1 MPEVAWKRSWI
12 DTFASIGK
20 TGMARWAI
28 PPDLHS
34 EIIGGPLCFF
44 HEHSIG
50 SRDGRVP
57 RYSDSHA
64 CVRCISSLTEGR
76 LTLDVHKIHRK
87 HRRRFLEFWSLV
99 EVNDPEE
106 CWPWHGSL
114 HTRANSSYFPI
125 PRHWHRTRQF
135 AAPRVA
141 TWFTWGDIGR
151 LPIKSVCGDH
161 NCCNPLHIRV
171 QGVPHYYHN
180 RRLKTIDLEFSTHK
194 LNQETLLFLRT
205 TQERDPKR
213 FTQLQKS
220 SKVWLDFRMN
230 SDEPFSREFLDGVD
244 VLDLDDDSSDEG

>member
-1 MPEVAWKRSWI
+1 
-12 DTFASIGK
+12 
-20 TGMARWAI
+20 MARWPL

-34 EIIGGPLCFF
+34 EIMGGPLCFF

-50 SRDGRVP
+50 SKDGRVP

-99 EVNDPEE
+99 ELRDADD
-106 CWPWHGSL
+106 CWPWHGNTHARGS
-114 HTRANSSYFPI
+114 TYFAI
-125 PRHWHRTRQF
+125 PRHWHKSRQF

-151 LPIKSVCGDH
+151 LPIKNLCGNCD
-161 NCCNPLHIRV
+161 CCNPLHIRV

-180 RRLKTIDLEFSTHK
+180 RKLQTIDLEFSTHK
-194 LNQETLLFLRT
+194 LNHETLLFLHT

-213 FTQLQKS
+213 FAKLEKAS
-220 SKVWLDFRMN
+220 RIWLEFRMN
-230 SDEPFSREFLDGVD
+230 SDGPISQELIDGIEID
-244 VLDLDDDSSDEG
+244 DPPDDEIDEADL